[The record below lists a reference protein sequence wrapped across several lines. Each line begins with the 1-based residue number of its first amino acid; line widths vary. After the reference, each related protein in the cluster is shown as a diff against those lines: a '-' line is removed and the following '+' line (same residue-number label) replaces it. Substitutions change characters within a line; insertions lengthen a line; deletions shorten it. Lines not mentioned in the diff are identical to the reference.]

1 MFCIVFTA
9 VCLNLGFALGGGIP
23 WPYPNNGN
31 NDKKLSQNVDVKYFN
46 KLNRNLGET
55 WKHGGHRISFTGSQL
70 TLQDDS
76 TFIPNIETIFMSHG
90 YQSSAEGGH
99 GCETFVQTYHRAGR
113 DVQVICIDWRNLAS
127 LGTWDIAKNGGAYSG
142 EAQNSVD
149 VGWWMGRLLHSL
161 VQKTGLDSNNVHLIG
176 HSLGAHV
183 VGMMGRTYTSLS
195 GKQVSRVTG
204 LDPAGPLFVRD
215 AYGLK
220 KHMIGRDSAA
230 FVDIIHTNGDFDPY
244 AFNLFSLSHST
255 KYGAL
260 QALGHADFY
269 PNGGKR
275 QDASGC
281 SVSAGICS
289 HGRSIVYYL
298 HSIVDGPTAF
308 PAYPCASDRTCSEGK
323 KTSQEVANHMGE
335 FASKPKGGAQKQY
348 YLDITTNYGS
358 E

>member
-1 MFCIVFTA
+1 MLLTA
-9 VCLNLGFALGGGIP
+9 LAAVWLNIGFALGGGLP

-31 NDKKLSQNVDVKYFN
+31 NEERLSQNVDVKYFN

-55 WKHGGHRISFTGSQL
+55 WSKGGQKISFSGSQL
-70 TLQDDS
+70 SLEDDS

-90 YQSSAEGGH
+90 YQSSAEGEH
-99 GCETFVQTYHRAGR
+99 GCETFVQTYNKAGR

-127 LGTWDIAKNGGAYSG
+127 LSAWDVLMNGGAYNG

-149 VGWWMGRLLHSL
+149 VGWWMGRLLDSL
-161 VQKTGLDSNNVHLIG
+161 VEKTGLDSSKVHLIG

-183 VGMMGRTYTSLS
+183 VGMMGRTFTSIS
-195 GKQVSRVTG
+195 GKQVARVTG

-215 AYGLK
+215 AYGLN

-230 FVDIIHTNGDFDPY
+230 FVDIIHSNGAFDPY
-244 AFNLFSLSHST
+244 AYEAQF
-255 KYGAL
+255 GAL

-269 PNGGKR
+269 PNGGMR
-275 QDASGC
+275 QGASGC

-298 HSIVDGPTAF
+298 HSILDGPTAF

-323 KTSQEVANHMGE
+323 KTSEEVANHLGE
-335 FASKPKGGAQKQY
+335 FASKPQGGAQKQY
-348 YLDITTNYGS
+348 YLDITTDYGS
-358 E
+358 M